1 MPKTRAYRDRLPV
14 SAREILG
21 EFFLAYGHEITN
33 ALAGQ
38 ADLMRQAAADA
49 GARAAQPD
57 PAPEP
62 QKPSC
67 SGPHATDGRNQLY
80 CGATPVPASHL
91 EAPRIVTLHPTQ
103 GGFTRTAAMFTEA
116 AGTADAARRAFE
128 ELCGEYDDE
137 ENT

>member
-1 MPKTRAYRDRLPV
+1 MPKARAYRDRLPV

-38 ADLMRQAAADA
+38 ADRMRQAAADA
-49 GARAAQPD
+49 GAGAAQPD
-57 PAPEP
+57 AGPKPA
-62 QKPSC
+62 
-67 SGPHATDGRNQLY
+67 
-80 CGATPVPASHL
+80 
-91 EAPRIVTLHPTQ
+91 APGTISVRPTQ
-103 GGFTRTAAMFTEA
+103 GGFARMAEMFTEA